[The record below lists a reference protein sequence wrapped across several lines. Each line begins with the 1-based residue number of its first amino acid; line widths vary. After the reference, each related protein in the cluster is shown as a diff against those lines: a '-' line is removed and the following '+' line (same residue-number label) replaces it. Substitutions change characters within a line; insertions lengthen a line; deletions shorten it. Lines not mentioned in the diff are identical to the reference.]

1 MNRIVSFFVVVSTD
15 LKSHTKSLLSFKV
28 QQKIPKDGTKRVPNV
43 DHHQT
48 KFQKGIQKIPKGNDR
63 KEKFPKME
71 LKRSPKV
78 DQIRIEPRFHTV
90 YDCAISAV
98 EKVNRREK

>member
-28 QQKIPKDGTKRVPNV
+28 QQKIPKDGTKR
-43 DHHQT
+43 DTKQ

-90 YDCAISAV
+90 YDCAINAV

>member
-1 MNRIVSFFVVVSTD
+1 MEQKESQMWTN
-15 LKSHTKSLLSFKV
+15 TK
-28 QQKIPKDGTKRVPNV
+28 Q
-43 DHHQT
+43 

-90 YDCAISAV
+90 YDCAINVV